1 MSLAL
6 DEAVIAA
13 RFGAP
18 KTELELSTLILWKSE
33 LDSLDE
39 ELLPHNV
46 HLKVRFE

>member
-18 KTELELSTLILWKSE
+18 KTELELSKLILWKSE

>member
-18 KTELELSTLILWKSE
+18 KTDLELSKLILWKSE
-33 LDSLDE
+33 IVWMKSFYLIMFIL
-39 ELLPHNV
+39 
-46 HLKVRFE
+46 R